1 MGAQLA
7 VRPYSIELE
16 MVMSLE
22 VRKNEKK
29 VAFEELNP
37 TFSGLCWV
45 TPCLTQTTIFHKAKG
60 IDYHVRLI
68 TY

>member
-22 VRKNEKK
+22 VRKNEKQ
-29 VAFEELNP
+29 VAFEERNP

-45 TPCLTQTTIFHKAKG
+45 KQGVTQTTIFHQAKRIG
-60 IDYHVRLI
+60 L
-68 TY
+68 